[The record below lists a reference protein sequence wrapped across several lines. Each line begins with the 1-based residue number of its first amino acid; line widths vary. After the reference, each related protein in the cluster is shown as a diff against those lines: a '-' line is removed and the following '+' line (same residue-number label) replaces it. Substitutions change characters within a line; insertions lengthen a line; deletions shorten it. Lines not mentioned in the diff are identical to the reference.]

1 MDSKLGEPRSRAV
14 NVAQRFK
21 LPGPAVALVMG
32 VLLGACATPATRHDA
47 LLAPAAAGATILI
60 VRHAE
65 KATDDARDP
74 TLTAAGEQRAARLA
88 TLLAAEPVQAVYA
101 TAFRRTQATAAPTA
115 RAKNLPV
122 STYDAAMPAA
132 DFARRLREMHARGTV
147 LVVAHSNT
155 APAIASALCDCPVV
169 PMPETEYGRYF
180 RLVPAADRSAP
191 LSLESVAW

>member
-1 MDSKLGEPRSRAV
+1 MDSKPAEPRSRGA
-14 NVAQRFK
+14 NVARRHT
-21 LPGPAVALVMG
+21 LPRSALALVIG
-32 VLLGACATPATRHDA
+32 VLLGACATPIARHSA
-47 LLAPAAAGATILI
+47 SPAPAAAGATILI

-115 RAKNLPV
+115 HAKNLPV

-132 DFARRLREMHARGTV
+132 DFARRLRETHARGTV

-155 APAIASALCDCPVV
+155 APAIASALCDCPVE

-191 LSLESVAW
+191 LSLVSVAW